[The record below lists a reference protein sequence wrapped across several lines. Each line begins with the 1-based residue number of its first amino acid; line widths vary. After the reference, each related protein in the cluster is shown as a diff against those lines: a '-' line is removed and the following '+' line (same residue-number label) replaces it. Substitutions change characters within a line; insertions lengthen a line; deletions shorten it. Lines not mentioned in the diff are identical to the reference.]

1 MSYLTGFRCHRCGR
15 FYPPGRLFLGC
26 PACAGDKPS
35 NLIAE
40 YDYEAIGKVFSRN
53 ALDHR
58 PSTMWRYREF
68 LPVDEEHIV
77 SISEGF
83 TPLVACPN
91 LGRKLG
97 LSALYVKDE
106 SRNPTWSFKDR
117 MASAGVSSAVAM
129 GCSVITAASSGNGG
143 AAAAAYAAR
152 AGLDAVIVTTPQF
165 PLTMRTLMQSYGAK
179 VVATKTMRERWTIVR
194 LGVEKYGWFPT
205 QNFIDPPIGANPYAL
220 EGCKTMGYEICEQ
233 LEWRL
238 PDYVVSPVG
247 SGDSMAGIWQ
257 AFREWLDLR
266 IAEPGSRMP
275 RMVAAEVF
283 GSLQDALARGLDHT
297 EAMPTAPTVAVSV
310 GVANSAYQSLRVL
323 RETDGI
329 AMTASD
335 DEMLQMQSDL
345 ASDEGIY
352 SEASSVLTLAVVK
365 KMVARGV
372 LKGHEVVVALLTST
386 GLKDPE
392 ATATRLRNIPVI
404 EATEDDLARVLRDE
418 YGMALSGAEASAP
431 ARS

>member
-1 MSYLTGFRCHRCGR
+1 MSYLTGLRCHRCARVYPAGR
-15 FYPPGRLFLGC
+15 YFLGC
-26 PACAGDKPS
+26 PACANDRPS
-35 NLIAE
+35 NLIAQ
-40 YDYEAIGKVFSRN
+40 YDYEAIARVFKREV
-53 ALDHR
+53 LEDR
-58 PSTMWRYREF
+58 PNTMWRYREF

-129 GCSVITAASSGNGG
+129 GCGVITAASSGNGG

-179 VVATKTMRERWTIVR
+179 VVATKTLRERWTIVR

-205 QNFIDPPIGANPYAL
+205 QNFLDPPIGANPYAL

-233 LEWRL
+233 LQWRL
-238 PDYVVSPVG
+238 PDFVISPVG
-247 SGDSMAGIWQ
+247 SGDSMVGVWQ
-257 AFREWLDLR
+257 AFREWLDLE
-266 IAEPGSRMP
+266 IAAPRSRMP

-283 GSLQDALARGLDHT
+283 GSLHDALARDLDHT
-297 EAMPTAPTVAVSV
+297 EARPTAPTVAVSV

-335 DEMLQMQSDL
+335 EEMLDMQSEL
-345 ASDEGIY
+345 ASEEGIY
-352 SEASSVLTLAVVK
+352 SEASSVLTLAVAK
-365 KMVARGV
+365 KMVQRGR
-372 LKGHEVVVALLTST
+372 LTGGEVVVALLTST

-392 ATATRLRNIPVI
+392 ATATRLRNIPLI
-404 EATEDDLARVLRDE
+404 EATEDQLARVLRDE
-418 YGMALSGAEASAP
+418 YGMALTVAASSVP
-431 ARS
+431 AR

>member
-1 MSYLTGFRCHRCGR
+1 MSYLTGFRCHRCGHL
-15 FYPPGRLFLGC
+15 YPPGRHFLGC
-26 PACAGDKPS
+26 PACAGDRPS
-35 NLIAE
+35 NVIAE
-40 YDYEAIGKVFSRN
+40 YDYEAIAKVFTRET
-53 ALDHR
+53 LDHR

-77 SISEGF
+77 SISEGY

-97 LSALYVKDE
+97 LSSLYVKDE

-117 MASAGVSSAVAM
+117 MASAGVSSAVAL
-129 GCSVITAASSGNGG
+129 GCGVITAASSGNGG

-205 QNFIDPPIGANPYAL
+205 QNFLDPPIGANPYAL

-238 PDYVVSPVG
+238 PDYVISPVG
-247 SGDSMAGIWQ
+247 SGDSMVGMWN
-257 AFREWLDLR
+257 AFREWLDLG
-266 IAEPGSRMP
+266 IAAPRSRMP

-283 GSLQDALARGLDHT
+283 GSLENALARGLDHT

-310 GVANSAYQSLRVL
+310 GVANSAYQSVRVL
-323 RETDGI
+323 RETGGV

-345 ASDEGIY
+345 ASEEGIY
-352 SEASSVLTLAVVK
+352 SEASSVLTLAVAK
-365 KMVARGV
+365 KMLDRGM
-372 LKGHEVVVALLTST
+372 LRGHELIVALLTST

-392 ATATRLRNIPVI
+392 VTATRLRNVPVI
-404 EATEDDLARVLRDE
+404 AATEDDLTRVLRDE
-418 YGMALSGAEASAP
+418 YGMTLQDTASAS
-431 ARS
+431 AR

>member
-1 MSYLTGFRCHRCGR
+1 MSYLVGFCCHRCGHV
-15 FYPPGRLFLGC
+15 YPPGRYFLGC
-26 PACAGDKPS
+26 PACATGKPS
-35 NLIAE
+35 NLIAQ
-40 YDYEAIGKVFSRN
+40 YDYGAIARVFSRETLN
-53 ALDHR
+53 GR
-58 PSTMWRYREF
+58 PNTMWRYREF

-91 LGRKLG
+91 LGRRLG

-117 MASAGVSSAVAM
+117 MASAGVSAAVAM
-129 GCSVITAASSGNGG
+129 GCGVITAASSGNGG

-179 VVATKTMRERWTIVR
+179 VVATRTMRERWTIVR

-205 QNFIDPPIGANPYAL
+205 QNFLDPPIGANPYAL

-238 PDYVVSPVG
+238 PDHVISPVG
-247 SGDSMAGIWQ
+247 SGDSLVGIWQ

-266 IAEPGSRMP
+266 IALPGSRMP
-275 RMVAAEVF
+275 QLVAAEVF
-283 GSLQDALARGLDHT
+283 GSLQDALARDLDHT
-297 EAMPTAPTVAVSV
+297 EAMRTAPTVAVSV

-323 RETDGI
+323 RETGGI

-335 DEMLQMQSDL
+335 EEMLQMQSDL

-352 SEASSVLTLAVVK
+352 SEASSVLTLAVAK
-365 KMVARGV
+365 KMVERGM
-372 LKGHEVVVALLTST
+372 LRGDEVVVALLTST

-392 ATATRLRNIPVI
+392 ATATRLRPIPVI

-418 YGMALSGAEASAP
+418 YGLTLTSATASAP
-431 ARS
+431 VR